1 MSEIT
6 DERIDNCADDLE
18 AMADIIMVTGQSGR
32 LQAKLTMLR
41 AARYLRAATPSSQSL
56 AEAVERWRRARIAA
70 CEVGLQHPDYM
81 DRLNELSEAE
91 DALSIAKE
99 PG

>member
-1 MSEIT
+1 MT
-6 DERIDNCADDLE
+6 DKPLPRFECTTDYGMGIMEEDPTGDYVRYADYLERVRAME
-18 AMADIIMVTGQSGR
+18 A
-32 LQAKLTMLR
+32 
-41 AARYLRAATPSSQSL
+41 
-56 AEAVERWRRARIAA
+56 AVQRWRRARIAA

-91 DALSIAKE
+91 DALSVAKE